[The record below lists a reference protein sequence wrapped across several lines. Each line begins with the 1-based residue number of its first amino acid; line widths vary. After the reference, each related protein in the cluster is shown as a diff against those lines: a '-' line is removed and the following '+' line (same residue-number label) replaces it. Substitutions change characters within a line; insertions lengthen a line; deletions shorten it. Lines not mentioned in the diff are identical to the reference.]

1 MLQPISDDVHL
12 GQSVNP
18 AENTDAVKS
27 VDYVADF
34 KNVSEK
40 VGKLQKLV
48 KVGVMDGNL
57 IKYLPSMAELAYQ
70 GLVYNIEK
78 KSSYGFDL

>member
-34 KNVSEK
+34 KNFSEK
-40 VGKLQKLV
+40 VGKL
-48 KVGVMDGNL
+48 
-57 IKYLPSMAELAYQ
+57 
-70 GLVYNIEK
+70 
-78 KSSYGFDL
+78 

>member
-18 AENTDAVKS
+18 AENTDTVKS

-34 KNVSEK
+34 KNVYCLK
-40 VGKLQKLV
+40 
-48 KVGVMDGNL
+48 
-57 IKYLPSMAELAYQ
+57 IAAAY
-70 GLVYNIEK
+70 
-78 KSSYGFDL
+78 S

>member
-18 AENTDAVKS
+18 AENTDNVKS

-34 KNVSEK
+34 KNVYCLK
-40 VGKLQKLV
+40 
-48 KVGVMDGNL
+48 
-57 IKYLPSMAELAYQ
+57 IAAAY
-70 GLVYNIEK
+70 
-78 KSSYGFDL
+78 S